1 MLGGRDTDGAALA
14 DLGQRIR
21 SRRRALDLTLR
32 ELSDRS
38 GTSVPFL
45 SQVEN
50 GVGTPSL
57 TTLFSLA
64 RVLGTSPE
72 VLLAGPAR
80 DEVALVRRDEG
91 PRYFVTD
98 EPNSAERR
106 QITGADEVFSASEYV
121 VAPGDDLGGFFSSQG
136 REVLHVLTGRLAV
149 DLRTGDAIVTH
160 ELDTGDSLVYS
171 TITEHRWR
179 PLGRSVTRFLHVVSP
194 A

>member
-1 MLGGRDTDGAALA
+1 MASPRAVVGATDQPDPLVTLGHRVRA
-14 DLGQRIR
+14 
-21 SRRRALDLTLR
+21 RRRALGLTLR
-32 ELSDRS
+32 QLSERT

-80 DEVALVRRDEG
+80 GEVSLVRRDDG

-106 QITGADEVFSASEYV
+106 QITGADEVFSASAHV

-136 REVLHVLTGRLAV
+136 REVLHVVAGRLAV
-149 DLRTGDAIVTH
+149 DLHTGDAIV
-160 ELDTGDSLVYS
+160 
-171 TITEHRWR
+171 
-179 PLGRSVTRFLHVVSP
+179 P
-194 A
+194 ASFCHPEPA